1 MNNPF
6 NMFGPLAGLFSN
18 KFGNMGNMFN
28 TINNFASQYD
38 PRSFNPEQA
47 VNDLVQNGQMTPQQ
61 RDMLYNMALGISN
74 MMNGGGQR

>member
-6 NMFGPLAGLFSN
+6 SMFGPLAGLFSN

-38 PRSFNPEQA
+38 PRSFNPEQV
-47 VNDLVQNGQMTPQQ
+47 VNNLVQNGQMSPQQ

>member
-6 NMFGPLAGLFSN
+6 NMFGQFAGMFSN

-38 PRSFNPEQA
+38 PKSFNPEQQ
-47 VNDLVQNGQMTPQQ
+47 VQNLVNSGQMTTQQ
-61 RDMLYNMALGISN
+61 RDMLYNFAVGISN
-74 MMNGGGQR
+74 MMGMGGQK